1 MGISQSE
8 LSFGIMQFCLPSKKH
23 MVKTAGKDEFAG
35 SLPQLELDIAQ
46 ESEKGGQDTG
56 SLISITIFF

>member
-35 SLPQLELDIAQ
+35 
-46 ESEKGGQDTG
+46 
-56 SLISITIFF
+56 